1 MNQSTW
7 YEDGKPCTDIWR
19 KYRAGVEHHRS
30 VNMYRR
36 DERCWH
42 FFNGD
47 QWWGMSKGSQE
58 LPSENFIK
66 PILKFKIATVAT
78 NDTTIVFSSYD
89 DNGKDF
95 CRDLDRFAEKVWEY
109 TGMDAKKWKVVKAAA
124 ITGDSYVYTYDTRPE
139 SESVAQD
146 TTPRLA
152 VVVLDRSAVYLS
164 DEQEQDIQ
172 KQGWIIVAERL
183 PVAEVRR
190 QARENGLTEEE
201 IELIVS
207 DSETD
212 TYVGQKTEREVKSGD
227 GKCTS
232 LVFFRLT
239 EEEPELDDQGQP
251 IQMDETPRRVLEF
264 CRSTQSVIWQPMH
277 KVPGMDMYP
286 IAHMIWEEMPGNA
299 RGVSECEQLIPN
311 QIEANKTLA
320 RRSLIV
326 KRYGYPTAVYDR
338 SKIANPQAL
347 NKVGS
352 AIQATNL
359 NGQPISSAIQYLE
372 PKTTSG
378 EGAAL
383 QAELIQQTRE
393 LEGASDNAT
402 GQVDVTKTSGEA
414 IKAARDQAAL
424 TLNDQSAAYKDF
436 IEQLAR
442 IWYKLW
448 CAYSPMGMSFVY
460 EDKEGNQGMVKVII
474 PPETLSTMDV
484 DLRIDVSPADPY
496 SVASEQMS
504 LDNALAQG
512 HITFEEWVQ
521 VLDDQSPVPA
531 AKFRKII
538 ERRQQQMQM
547 QKEAYAAAAALYG
560 AGGTAN
566 QMQGGADNA
575 MQTMSV

>member
-7 YEDGKPCTDIWR
+7 YEDEKPCTDIWR

-89 DNGKDF
+89 DKGKDF
-95 CRDLDRFAEKVWEY
+95 CRDLDKFAEMVWEY

-124 ITGDSYVYTYDTRPE
+124 ITGDSYVYTYDSRPE

-146 TTPRLA
+146 TTPRLE

-190 QARENGLTEEE
+190 QARENGLTDEE

-212 TYVGQKTEREVKSGD
+212 TYVGQRTEREVKSGD

-232 LVFFRLT
+232 LVFFRLKA
-239 EEEPELDDQGQP
+239 EEPELDDQGQP

-264 CRSTQSVIWQPMH
+264 CRSTQSVIWQPMQ

-286 IAHMIWEEMPGNA
+286 IAHMLWEEMPGNA

-326 KRYGYPTAVYDR
+326 KRYGYPTAVYDS

-378 EGAAL
+378 EGAVL
-383 QAELIQQTRE
+383 QAELIQTTRE

-442 IWYKLW
+442 IWYKMW
-448 CAYSPMGMSFVY
+448 CAYSPRGMSFFY
-460 EDKEGNQGMVKVII
+460 EDKEGNRGMVKVTI

-538 ERRQQQMQM
+538 ERRQQQEQM

-560 AGGTAN
+560 AGGTEN